1 MRDVPARRIALGTLV
16 LTLLPLTACGGAESA
31 SGAREERTRTV
42 ASVSDLGGGSAS
54 GSEASGSDASGG
66 SVSGS
71 YDSRFKKLES
81 KFDARLGVYAL
92 DTGTNRELAFQ
103 ADQRFAYCSTFK
115 ALQAGTVLKKH
126 KLAGLDKRINYTAD
140 DLVPH
145 SPVTEKHVDT
155 GMTVGELADASVRY
169 SDNTAANLLFGTI
182 GGPAGLGAALKRI
195 GDDVTQVDR
204 YEPDL
209 NEATPGDPRDTSTPR
224 ALAKNLRSFVLGDV
238 LGKREK
244 AQLTKW
250 LTTNTTGANLIAAG
264 MPDNWTVGDKSGGGE
279 YGTRNDI
286 AVVWPDQGAPIVV
299 AVLSTRDEPDA
310 AYDDAL
316 VAEAASVVAD
326 AMDR

>member
-16 LTLLPLTACGGAESA
+16 LTLLPLTACGGAETTSA
-31 SGAREERTRTV
+31 AREERTRTV
-42 ASVSDLGGGSAS
+42 ASVSDVGDGRASGSSAS
-54 GSEASGSDASGG
+54 GSSASGL
-66 SVSGS
+66 
-71 YDSRFKKLES
+71 YDGRFKKLES

-92 DTGTNRELAFQ
+92 DTGTNRELAFR
-103 ADQRFAYCSTFK
+103 ADERFAYCSTFK
-115 ALQAGTVLKKH
+115 ALQAGAVLKKH
-126 KLAGLDKRINYTAD
+126 KSAGMDRRINYTAD
-140 DLVPH
+140 DLIPH

-169 SDNTAANLLFGTI
+169 SDNAAANLLFDTI
-182 GGPAGLGAALKRI
+182 GGPAGLGAFLKSI

-209 NEATPGDPRDTSTPR
+209 NEAAPGDTRDTSTPR
-224 ALAKNLRSFVLGDV
+224 AFAKNLRSLVLGDV
-238 LGKREK
+238 LGKGEK
-244 AQLTKW
+244 ELLTKW
-250 LTTNTTGANLIAAG
+250 LKTNTTGANLIAAG
-264 MPDNWTVGDKSGGGE
+264 MPEGWTVGDKSGGGE

-286 AVVWPDQGAPIVV
+286 AVVWPDRGAPIVV
-299 AVLSTRDEPDA
+299 AVMSTRDEPDA